1 MLALFLNH
9 SLMFVAGEV
18 ALGLSLAL
26 FFGALMAALC
36 EKASS
41 VSRSSDAGHADAMA
55 MIVRRF
61 ADETVHARSNVPGPV
76 LVTPVVRSRPGHS
89 QLS

>member
-41 VSRSSDAGHADAMA
+41 VSRSSDAGHPDP

-61 ADETVHARSNVPGPV
+61 VDETVHAPSKVPGPV
-76 LVTPVVRSRPGHS
+76 LITNPVVRSGPGHS
-89 QLS
+89 QRS

>member
-26 FFGALMAALC
+26 FFGALMATLC
-36 EKASS
+36 ERASS
-41 VSRSSDAGHADAMA
+41 VSRSRDAGHPDG

-61 ADETVHARSNVPGPV
+61 ADETVHARSNVPGPA
-76 LVTPVVRSRPGHS
+76 LVTSPVVRSRPGHRS
-89 QLS
+89 S

>member
-9 SLMFVAGEV
+9 SPMFVAGEV

-26 FFGALMAALC
+26 FFGALMAALS

-41 VSRSSDAGHADAMA
+41 VSRSSDAGHPDAI
-55 MIVRRF
+55 IVRRF
-61 ADETVHARSNVPGPV
+61 ADQMVHARSNVPGPV